1 MKLKELFAKLTSGYV
16 WGNLLAMVVVVA
28 LLIFLTLKG
37 LAVYSKHGEEITVP
51 QLKGLSY
58 AAAQKKLVNAGLECV
73 VSDSGY
79 VTRYPAGTVLDQSVE
94 AGMRV
99 KPGREV
105 ALTINA
111 SAPPTIVM
119 PDLVDNSSLREARSR
134 LEALGFNLNPPE
146 YINGEKEWVYGVKCN
161 GQNIAAGTRVSV
173 NARLT
178 LVVGNGFTDDD
189 MSEEDSLDNAW
200 NYGED
205 VIFDDD
211 SHDGEIVAE

>member
-16 WGNLLAMVVVVA
+16 WGNLLAMVLVVV

-94 AGMRV
+94 AGMKV

-105 ALTINA
+105 ALTVNA

-200 NYGED
+200 YYGED

>member
-1 MKLKELFAKLTSGYV
+1 MKLKELFAKLTSNYV
-16 WGNLLAMVVVVA
+16 WGNLLAMVLVVA
-28 LLIFLTLKG
+28 LLIFLTFKG
-37 LAVYSKHGEEITVP
+37 LDIYSKHGEEITVP

-73 VSDSGY
+73 VNDSGY
-79 VTRYPAGTVLDQSVE
+79 VTRYPAGAVLDQSVE
-94 AGMRV
+94 AGMKV

-111 SAPPTIVM
+111 SAPPTIVI

-134 LEALGFNLNPPE
+134 LEALGFYLNPPE
-146 YINGEKEWVYGVKCN
+146 YINGEKEWVYGVKSN
-161 GQNIAAGTRVSV
+161 GKNIAAGTRVSV

-189 MSEEDSLDNAW
+189 MSDEDSLDNVW

-205 VIFDDD
+205 VIFDED
-211 SHDGEIVAE
+211 SHDG

>member
-1 MKLKELFAKLTSGYV
+1 MKLKELFAKLTSNYV
-16 WGNLLAMVVVVA
+16 WGNLLAMVLVVA
-28 LLIFLTLKG
+28 LLIFLTFKG
-37 LAVYSKHGEEITVP
+37 LDVYSKHGEEITVP

-58 AAAQKKLVNAGLECV
+58 AAAQKKLVNTGLECV
-73 VSDSGY
+73 VNDSGY
-79 VTRYPAGTVLDQSVE
+79 VTRYPAGAVLDQSVE
-94 AGMRV
+94 AGMKV

-111 SAPPTIVM
+111 SAPPTIVI

-146 YINGEKEWVYGVKCN
+146 YINGEKEWVYGVKSN
-161 GQNIAAGTRVSV
+161 GKNIAAGTRVSV

-189 MSEEDSLDNAW
+189 MSEEDSLDNVW

-205 VIFDDD
+205 VIFDED

>member
-1 MKLKELFAKLTSGYV
+1 MKLKELFAKLTSNYV
-16 WGNLLAMVVVVA
+16 WGNLLAMVLVVA
-28 LLIFLTLKG
+28 LLIFLTFKG
-37 LAVYSKHGEEITVP
+37 LDIYSKHGEEIMVP

-73 VSDSGY
+73 VNDSGY
-79 VTRYPAGTVLDQSVE
+79 VTRYPAGAVLDQSVE
-94 AGMRV
+94 AGMKV

-111 SAPPTIVM
+111 SAPPTIVI
-119 PDLVDNSSLREARSR
+119 PDLVDNSSLREACSR

-146 YINGEKEWVYGVKCN
+146 YINGEKEWVYGVKSN
-161 GQNIAAGTRVSV
+161 GKNIAAGTRVSV

-189 MSEEDSLDNAW
+189 MSEEDSLDNVW

-205 VIFDDD
+205 VIFDED